1 MQKRVEL
8 IQQIRAMESV
18 PIIRAKF
25 VDPTATSNRGF
36 FTEMSLTEV
45 LVYISSSSHV
55 ITHCTAAARAAGTN
69 EGFRRG

>member
-18 PIIRAKF
+18 PIITTKS
-25 VDPTATSNRGF
+25 VDPTATGNRGF

-45 LVYISSSSHV
+45 YSRYIV
-55 ITHCTAAARAAGTN
+55 AT
-69 EGFRRG
+69 